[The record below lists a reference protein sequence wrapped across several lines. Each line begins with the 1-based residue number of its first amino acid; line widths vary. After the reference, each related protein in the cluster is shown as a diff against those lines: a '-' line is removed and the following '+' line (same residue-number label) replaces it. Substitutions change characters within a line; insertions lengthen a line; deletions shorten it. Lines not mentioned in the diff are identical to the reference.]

1 MNVHSIIIHNSQ
13 KVEATQ
19 MSINKWMSKQK
30 MAIIQNEKVW
40 SIYSCYNM
48 GEPQKQYAKW
58 KKSVIR
64 ASLVAQWYKIHL
76 PKWVP
81 RVWSL
86 GWDDSFEKGMATHSS
101 VFAWK
106 IT

>member
-40 SIYSCYNM
+40 STYSCYNM

-76 PKWVP
+76 PKQVPWVWP
-81 RVWSL
+81 L
-86 GWDDSFEKGMATHSS
+86 DWDDRFEKGMATHSS